1 MERPAVY
8 LFRGSA
14 FVKRSVLVTVVLA
27 AAILPGARAI
37 VAQRPDAFSASR
49 EHVAIRY
56 ATGPVDNVISRLN
69 RQLQT
74 GALRLSFDKSD
85 GYLASLLATLDLP
98 VESQVLV
105 FSETSNQASLI
116 SPENPRALFFNDVT
130 AIGWVRGADVLE
142 IATHDPRQ
150 GAVFYTLE
158 QKPAD
163 RPQLKREIGCLLCH
177 LSWDTLAVPGLLTI
191 STFPM
196 SDDKNAYASGVVVD
210 HRTPLDLRWGG
221 WYVTGKDVPAP
232 HVGNL
237 PVIRPAHEL
246 SQPPP
251 PTPHFQ
257 SIDGVFDSTGFPART
272 SDVAALMVLGHQTHA
287 VNLLTR
293 LGWEARVAEYEAASG
308 PTPPIPRTDR
318 VRQAALDVV
327 DYLLFVDEAPI
338 GRRIEGSSGFAQ
350 KFSSTGPKDRLGRS
364 LRQLDLERRLMRYS
378 CSYMIY
384 SEAFDALPPPA
395 KSLVYQRLWK
405 VLSGEMSDEP
415 YSSLTP
421 ADRQAIVEILLDTK
435 EDLPSYFQPVTR

>member
-1 MERPAVY
+1 M
-8 LFRGSA
+8 
-14 FVKRSVLVTVVLA
+14 TVVLA

-37 VAQRPDAFSASR
+37 VAQRSNAFSASR

-56 ATGPVDNVISRLN
+56 ATGPVDNVLSRLN

-74 GALRLSFDKSD
+74 AAVRLSFDKSD

-105 FSETSNQASLI
+105 FSETSNQAPLI
-116 SPENPRALFFNDVT
+116 SLENPRALFFNDVT

-150 GAVFYTLE
+150 GTVFYTLE
-158 QKPAD
+158 QKPVD

-210 HRTPLDLRWGG
+210 HRTPLDQRWGG
-221 WYVTGKDVPAP
+221 WYVTGRDVPAP
-232 HVGNL
+232 HFGNL
-237 PVIRPAHEL
+237 PVVRPGHEL
-246 SQPPP
+246 SQQPPP
-251 PTPHFQ
+251 PHLQ

-272 SDVAALMVLGHQTHA
+272 SDVVALMVLGHQTHA

-293 LGWEARVAEYEAASG
+293 LGWEARVAEYEAAPERTS
-308 PTPPIPRTDR
+308 PTPGTGR
-318 VRQAALDVV
+318 VRQAAVDVV

-338 GRRIEGSSGFAQ
+338 GRRIEGSSGFAE

-384 SEAFDALPPPA
+384 SEAFDALPPSA

-405 VLSGEMSDEP
+405 VLSGKVSDEP
-415 YSSLTP
+415 YSRLTP